1 MWSASMTRSCG
12 FYRDDPEEVIL
23 DQLEEGE
30 SFWLKGEV
38 WQVIERQGRV
48 ALCQRVGHDDRA
60 SLDVSVVVTPRIER
74 GSIPS

>member
-1 MWSASMTRSCG
+1 MPRSDSCVYSALE
-12 FYRDDPEEVIL
+12 DDQVTVGQL
-23 DQLEEGE
+23 DAGE
-30 SFWLKGEV
+30 QFWLKGEV
-38 WQVIERQGRV
+38 WQVTERQGRV